1 MKGLFL
7 HKTPQLLQAIF
18 PNFWWRKSRLEKTVY
33 LTFDDGPVPEA
44 TPLILKCLREY
55 GAKATFFCVGENI
68 VKNPK
73 IFHQLIEEEHG
84 VGNHTH
90 HHLNGWETD
99 TDDFINDI
107 VLCQKQFDKH
117 LGSNSK
123 PLMRPPYGRLKYSQW
138 KSLLKD
144 YEIVMWDVLSGD
156 FSKRISREVCLRKSI
171 QYTKSGSIVLFHDS
185 VKTVNKLEFVL
196 PKYLEHFSRLGYS
209 FQRL

>member
-18 PNFWWRKSRLEKTVY
+18 PKFWWRKSGLEKTVY

-44 TPLILKCLREY
+44 TPQILKCLGEY

-73 IFHQLIEEEHG
+73 IFQQLIEEEHG

-90 HHLNGWETD
+90 HHLNGWKTD

-107 VLCQKQFDKH
+107 ALCQKQFDKH
-117 LGSNSK
+117 LRSNVK

-138 KSLLKD
+138 KSLLTD

-156 FSKRISREVCLRKSI
+156 FSKKISREVCLSKSI
-171 QYTKSGSIVLFHDS
+171 KYTKPGSIVLFHDS